1 MTYAVPG
8 QIRTHLVSSTYE
20 GASDSPFTRTRAVLD
35 MMRGWEIMKAVSL
48 GTEYLRENSETFLPL
63 EPRED
68 YTAYLARVNRAVFS
82 PFTQRLVRAA
92 AGLILRKPIVLEG
105 DPYWSEIFAK
115 DVDGCG
121 SDLDEYARRLLICA
135 LTYGHC
141 HTLVD
146 FPAPTGARSLAEERA
161 LNRRPYWI
169 EIDPQNVYGWR
180 LDREVNYGKLIQV
193 RIAEKAVVPDGR
205 FGEKVYDQ
213 IRVIEPGRYEIYRQL
228 ESRKDMYGQMPYPNS
243 FDTTGS
249 AGGAYEIIESGAYS
263 LGDIPLVTLY
273 SNKVDTLVSKPPLL
287 DIAYLNLAHFQR
299 QADLIHSLHVA
310 SQPMLVLEGWD
321 DQTKD
326 LAISVNYALA
336 MQPGNKAYY
345 VEPASSAFEA
355 QSAEIK
361 ELQMQMATLGIST
374 LSQQKFVAESADARR
389 LDRVD
394 TNSMLSMVSLDLQQ
408 TLQGAFNLAANYLQ
422 LEPPKVYVSRDFDID
437 RLIGQDIT
445 ALTTLFAQQ
454 VIDREEFRDILRQGE
469 ILTAGAQVHMNG
481 EDEAAEAPE
490 SVEEEAREEEEE
502 DTEDSPDGISAD
514 QMERL
519 IQAMMS

>member
-8 QIRTHLVSSTYE
+8 QIRTHLVSSTTM
-20 GASDSPFTRTRAVLD
+20 GGPDSPFTRTQAVLD
-35 MMRGWEIMKAVSL
+35 MMKGWEIMKAVTN
-48 GTEYLRENSETFLPL
+48 GTEYLRENSEAFLPI

-68 YTAYLARVNRAVFS
+68 YTAYLSRVNRAVFS
-82 PFTQRLVRAA
+82 PFTQRLIRAA
-92 AGLILRKPIVLEG
+92 AGLILRKSINITG
-105 DPYWSEIFAK
+105 DPYWTEIFSK

-146 FPAPTGARSLAEERA
+146 FPAPTGARSLAEERE

-169 EIDPQNVYGWR
+169 EVDPTNIYGWR
-180 LDREVNYGKLIQV
+180 LDREVNYGNLIQV
-193 RIAEKAVVPDGR
+193 RIKEKAVVPDGD

-213 IRVIEPGRYEIYRQL
+213 IRVIEPGRYRIYRQV
-228 ESRKDMYGQMPYPNS
+228 ETVKAMAGGFPYPNA
-243 FDTTGS
+243 FDATDSTS
-249 AGGAYEIIESGAYS
+249 DYELIESGDYT
-263 LGDIPLVTLY
+263 LDRIPLVTMY
-273 SNKVDTLVSKPPLL
+273 SGKTDTMTSKPPLL

-299 QADLIHSLHVA
+299 QADLIHSLHIA
-310 SQPMLVLEGWD
+310 SQPILVLEGWD

-326 LAISVNYALA
+326 MAVSVNYAMA
-336 MQPGNKAYY
+336 TQPGNKVYY
-345 VEPASSAFEA
+345 VDPAASAFEA

-394 TNSMLSMVSLDLQQ
+394 TNSMLSMVSMDLEQS
-408 TLQGAFNLAANYLQ
+408 LQKSFDLAANYIGI
-422 LEPPKVYVSRDFDID
+422 EPPEVTINRDFDID

-445 ALTTLFAQQ
+445 ALTSLFDNGVLAR
-454 VIDREEFRDILRQGE
+454 DEFRQILMQGE
-469 ILTAGAQVHMNG
+469 ILPTA
-481 EDEAAEAPE
+481 
-490 SVEEEAREEEEE
+490 
-502 DTEDSPDGISAD
+502 
-514 QMERL
+514 MERTPTEVA
-519 IQAMMS
+519 Q